1 MRDSSRRKE
10 NGMQSEAITYERLR
24 AALTGRVIGPDDQD
38 YDEARTIFY
47 GGFDRSPAAIAR
59 VADAN
64 DVARAVRFAAE
75 TGTEL
80 AVRSGGH
87 SVAGHGSTDGGI
99 VLDLA
104 EMKELELEGDG
115 HTAWAETGL
124 TAGEYSTAAGEH
136 GLATGFGDTAS
147 VGIGGITLSGGVGLL
162 VRRFGLTID
171 DLLAAEIVTAEGEL
185 LRIDERTDPDLFWA
199 IRGGGGNFGVV
210 TRFRFRLHELPS
222 VVGGILI
229 LPATPDVVASF
240 LEAAVD
246 APEELST
253 IANVLPAPPMP
264 FVPEEHHGKL
274 VVMALMAFAGE
285 TEAGQR
291 AIAPFRSLATPIAD
305 MVRPMLYP
313 EIYPP
318 EQPGFHPIATS
329 RTMFV
334 DEIDRPGIET
344 MLERLETSTAMMR
357 AVQIRV
363 LGGAMARV
371 RDDATAFAHRDRRFM
386 VNVAALYERPEEG
399 EVYAPWVA
407 ELAAQL
413 QRGPVGAYVGFLGD
427 EGEARVHDAY
437 PKPTWDRLDEVK
449 ARYDPTNLFRLNQNV
464 RPADS

>member
-1 MRDSSRRKE
+1 
-10 NGMQSEAITYERLR
+10 MQPEATTYEQLR
-24 AALTGRVIGPDDQD
+24 GALTGRVIGPDDQD

-47 GGFDRSPAAIAR
+47 GGFDRRPAAIAR

-87 SVAGHGSTDGGI
+87 SVAGHGTSDGGI
-99 VLDLA
+99 VIDLA
-104 EMKELELEGDG
+104 AMKALEFEGDG
-115 HTAWAETGL
+115 RIAWAETGL
-124 TAGEYSTAAGEH
+124 TAGEYSVRAGEH
-136 GLATGFGDTAS
+136 ELATGFGDTAS

-171 DLLAAEIVTAEGEL
+171 ALLAAEIVTAEGEL
-185 LRIDERTDPDLFWA
+185 LRIDEQSHPDLFWA

-210 TRFRFRLHELPS
+210 TRFRFGLHELPS

-229 LPATPDVVASF
+229 MPATPDVVASF

-291 AIAPFRSLATPIAD
+291 AIAPLRSLATPIAD
-305 MVRPMLYP
+305 MVRPMSYP

-329 RTMFV
+329 HTMFV
-334 DEIDRPGIET
+334 DDMDGAGIEA

-357 AVQIRV
+357 SVQIRV

-371 RDDATAFAHRDRRFM
+371 PDDATAFAHRDRAFM
-386 VNVAALYERPEEG
+386 VNVAALYERPEEH
-399 EVYAPWVA
+399 EVYASWVA
-407 ELAAQL
+407 DLAAQL

-427 EGEARVHDAY
+427 EGKARVHDAY
-437 PKPTWDRLDEVK
+437 PKPIWDRLAEVK
-449 ARYDPTNLFRLNQNV
+449 ARYDPTNLFRLNQNIQ
-464 RPADS
+464 PAGG